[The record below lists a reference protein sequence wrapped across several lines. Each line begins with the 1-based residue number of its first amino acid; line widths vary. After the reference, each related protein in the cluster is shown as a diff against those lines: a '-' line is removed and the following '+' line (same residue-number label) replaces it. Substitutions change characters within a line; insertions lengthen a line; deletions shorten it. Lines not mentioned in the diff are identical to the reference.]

1 MGNDGW
7 RIDRMKKLWSFLTLL
22 LCEITLL
29 VFIIFVISLNGVFLL
44 NYFTDAIPF
53 IGIVGGVLITLLS
66 SGQLM
71 DFGKSFVLAI
81 RTEIEASEGQ
91 RACLALQ
98 CAMFAAFIWSI
109 LICIVG
115 VVAAQNGL
123 FLEPMEDFA
132 VANINALCAAQPC
145 VGVLIVLLLCPLYF
159 RIKRRMIT

>member
-1 MGNDGW
+1 
-7 RIDRMKKLWSFLTLL
+7 MKKTRKNSFLRTCPFLCPLKRYMYRGVNNRLL
-22 LCEITLL
+22 KRQ
-29 VFIIFVISLNGVFLL
+29 GMW
-44 NYFTDAIPF
+44 AMM
-53 IGIVGGVLITLLS
+53 GGVLITLLS

-91 RACLALQ
+91 RACLDLQ

-132 VANINALCAAQPC
+132 EANINALCAAQPG

>member
-1 MGNDGW
+1 MW
-7 RIDRMKKLWSFLTLL
+7 AMM
-22 LCEITLL
+22 
-29 VFIIFVISLNGVFLL
+29 
-44 NYFTDAIPF
+44 
-53 IGIVGGVLITLLS
+53 GGVLITLLS

-132 VANINALCAAQPC
+132 VANINALCAAQP
-145 VGVLIVLLLCPLYF
+145 GIGMLIILLLCPLYF
-159 RIKRRMIT
+159 RIKRRIL